1 MSRNI
6 KWRREFTGRGLVS
19 LCGMAIVILTLAI
32 SVFLLVRGL
41 ETFVTFGHSVSE
53 FLFGMTWKP
62 ADDMAG
68 GGKVGA
74 ALFIAGS
81 IITSMVA
88 LLIAVPFSV
97 ATAIFIT
104 KISPELGRKVI
115 RLAVEIFAGIPS
127 VVYGWVGLVVL
138 VPWIQELFHLPQ
150 GQSILAASIVL
161 SVMIYPTITSIS
173 ADAIESVNPKF
184 LEGAY
189 GLGATRWQVIYSVL
203 IPAAKRGILT
213 AIILG
218 LSRAFGEALA
228 VAMVIGKMKAFPT
241 SLLAPAHCLTAAIA
255 SDMGGAMDG
264 GELNAALW
272 SMALFL
278 FIMSFLF
285 IVAIRLIGRKGQAN
299 A

>member
-32 SVFLLVRGL
+32 SVFLLVRGS

-115 RLAVEIFAGIPS
+115 RPAVEIFAGIPS

-150 GQSILAASIVL
+150 GQSILAASIVCCQ
-161 SVMIYPTITSIS
+161 S
-173 ADAIESVNPKF
+173 
-184 LEGAY
+184 
-189 GLGATRWQVIYSVL
+189 
-203 IPAAKRGILT
+203 
-213 AIILG
+213 
-218 LSRAFGEALA
+218 
-228 VAMVIGKMKAFPT
+228 
-241 SLLAPAHCLTAAIA
+241 
-255 SDMGGAMDG
+255 
-264 GELNAALW
+264 
-272 SMALFL
+272 
-278 FIMSFLF
+278 
-285 IVAIRLIGRKGQAN
+285 
-299 A
+299 

>member
-19 LCGMAIVILTLAI
+19 LCGMAVVILTLAI
-32 SVFLLVRGL
+32 SVFLLVQGS
-41 ETFVTFGHSVSE
+41 ETFVTFGHAVSE

-68 GGKVGA
+68 GGKVGT

-115 RLAVEIFAGIPS
+115 RPAVEIFSGIPS

-241 SLLAPAHCLTAAIA
+241 SLLAQAHCLTAAIA

-272 SMALFL
+272 SIALFL

>member
-32 SVFLLVRGL
+32 SVFLLVRGS

-74 ALFIAGS
+74 ALFIVGS

-115 RLAVEIFAGIPS
+115 RPAVEIFPG
-127 VVYGWVGLVVL
+127 
-138 VPWIQELFHLPQ
+138 FHP
-150 GQSILAASIVL
+150 
-161 SVMIYPTITSIS
+161 
-173 ADAIESVNPKF
+173 
-184 LEGAY
+184 
-189 GLGATRWQVIYSVL
+189 
-203 IPAAKRGILT
+203 
-213 AIILG
+213 
-218 LSRAFGEALA
+218 
-228 VAMVIGKMKAFPT
+228 
-241 SLLAPAHCLTAAIA
+241 
-255 SDMGGAMDG
+255 
-264 GELNAALW
+264 
-272 SMALFL
+272 
-278 FIMSFLF
+278 
-285 IVAIRLIGRKGQAN
+285 
-299 A
+299 

>member
-1 MSRNI
+1 
-6 KWRREFTGRGLVS
+6 
-19 LCGMAIVILTLAI
+19 
-32 SVFLLVRGL
+32 
-41 ETFVTFGHSVSE
+41 
-53 FLFGMTWKP
+53 
-62 ADDMAG
+62 
-68 GGKVGA
+68 
-74 ALFIAGS
+74 
-81 IITSMVA
+81 MVA

-115 RLAVEIFAGIPS
+115 RPAVEIFAGIPS

-228 VAMVIGKMKAFPT
+228 VAMVIGKMKA
-241 SLLAPAHCLTAAIA
+241 IA